1 MKLRRRE
8 FLRLAG
14 AASAWPLVPM
24 GARAQD
30 WPTKTIRL
38 IAPFSAGSTVD
49 VVGRQLL
56 DPLSQLL
63 GQTLVLENRVGAGGM
78 TGATMVA
85 RADPDGHTIL
95 INSSAHSA
103 IPAIYPNVPY
113 DTARDFAAVA
123 ALGSSPNVTVIAPEK
138 GIKTLRELV
147 AAAKSRSGGL
157 TYATAGVGSATH
169 LSTERFRVSAGF
181 EAVHVPFKGMPEA
194 LTEVMTGR
202 VDFTCSSIAP
212 AIPFIRDGKLIP
224 LAVTTPKR
232 SPALPDVP
240 TSIEAGYANSD
251 YTFWLGMFLP
261 VKTPRSIV
269 ERLHEA
275 VQKVLGAPGMNKRLA
290 QSGIDPMPIAPQAFD
305 ALVAKE
311 VADNIALVK
320 AAGIK
325 VP

>member
-181 EAVHVPFKGMPEA
+181 EAV
-194 LTEVMTGR
+194 TY
-202 VDFTCSSIAP
+202 
-212 AIPFIRDGKLIP
+212 
-224 LAVTTPKR
+224 R
-232 SPALPDVP
+232 SRACL
-240 TSIEAGYANSD
+240 
-251 YTFWLGMFLP
+251 
-261 VKTPRSIV
+261 
-269 ERLHEA
+269 RL
-275 VQKVLGAPGMNKRLA
+275 
-290 QSGIDPMPIAPQAFD
+290 
-305 ALVAKE
+305 
-311 VADNIALVK
+311 
-320 AAGIK
+320 
-325 VP
+325 